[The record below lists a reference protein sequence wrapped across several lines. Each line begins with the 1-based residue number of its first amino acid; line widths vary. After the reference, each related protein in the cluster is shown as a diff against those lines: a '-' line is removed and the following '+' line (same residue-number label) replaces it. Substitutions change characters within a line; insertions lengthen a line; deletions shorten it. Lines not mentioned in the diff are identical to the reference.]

1 MGSINDNKLK
11 VIINAD
17 DYGISSGVTEG
28 IVKGFLEGIVTD
40 TTIMINMDGSK
51 LAVELAREYNIPVGL
66 HLVLSKGTPILPS
79 QEVKTLIDQGGE
91 FNPTNKSIWEN
102 MDLTEVKSELKAQ
115 VKKFL
120 ETGLKLTHLDSHHH
134 VHRFGPIL
142 DITMD
147 IAKRLSVPLRQTD
160 EIVKGKIVSKGIV
173 TSDYFTSDFYG
184 EGATVENLKRI
195 LTNHNT
201 GIIEVMCHPGLP
213 DSWINQNSSYNT
225 KREEELKILTS
236 PEIKRFI
243 MEKNLKLISYSDL

>member
-1 MGSINDNKLK
+1 VDSINDNKLK

-51 LAVELAREYNIPVGL
+51 LAVQLAKEHNIPVGL
-66 HLVLSKGTPILPS
+66 HLVLTKGAPLLPP
-79 QEVKTLIDQGGE
+79 QEVKTLVNNEGE
-91 FNPTNKSIWEN
+91 FKSTNKSIWEN
-102 MDLTEVKSELKAQ
+102 LDLHEVKNELEAQ

-120 ETGLKLTHLDSHHH
+120 QTGLELTHIDSHHH

-142 DITMD
+142 DATMD
-147 IAKRLSVPLRQTD
+147 IAKRLGVPLRQTD

-173 TSDYFTSDFYG
+173 TTDYFISDFYG

-195 LTNHNT
+195 LTTHNT
-201 GIIEVMCHPGLP
+201 GVIEVMCHPGLP
-213 DSWINQNSSYNT
+213 DNWINQNSSYNK

-243 MEKNLKLISYSDL
+243 REKNLKLISYSDL